1 MTIPATTNKAYG
13 FFGTVSTAAQS
24 DGVADL
30 AWSIAVPTI
39 AEATGEDFETVA
51 KFLDSRSG
59 RQFADDVMGA
69 VDASDSME
77 ACVAAAVAKWQRW
90 SVSGRTLRLHDVPA
104 GTNYLAAFV
113 RIEGAAE

>member
-1 MTIPATTNKAYG
+1 MNIPTSNNKAYG
-13 FFGTVSTAAQS
+13 FFGAVSTAAQS
-24 DGVADL
+24 DDVADL

-51 KFLDSRSG
+51 AFLDSRSG
-59 RQFADDVMGA
+59 QHFADDVMGA

-77 ACVAAAVAKWQRW
+77 ECVAAAVAKWQGW
-90 SVSGRTLRLHDVPA
+90 SVSGRTRREHDIPA